1 MPMLQHMDRQLIS
14 SVNTW
19 GEKDKA
25 EKLDWRRMRI
35 TRHFFKNCWERMQII
50 CDIYDALW

>member
-35 TRHFFKNCWERMQII
+35 TKHFFKNCWERMQII
-50 CDIYDALW
+50 YNIYDALW

>member
-35 TRHFFKNCWERMQII
+35 TRHFFKYSGGRMQII

>member
-1 MPMLQHMDRQLIS
+1 MTIPQLMDRQLIS

-25 EKLDWRRMRI
+25 EKLDWRRMRM
-35 TRHFFKNCWERMQII
+35 TRHFLKNCWGMMQII